1 MPSVRLRDVNVEFPV
16 YQGSSRSL
24 KKSLVASSAFGNLSR
39 DAINRVT
46 VKALTGLSF
55 DIEHGER
62 FGILGANGAGK
73 TTLLRVLAGIYEPT
87 SGSCE
92 ISGRV
97 SALLDASG
105 GLDPDLT
112 GRENIVMRGLY
123 LDIHP
128 RLMSEHA
135 AEIADFTELNQYLD
149 MPVRTYSSGMMMRL
163 GFAAS
168 TCVMPEIL
176 IMDEWLATGDAHF
189 FDKAQKRLESF
200 VERSSILVLA
210 SHSMDLL
217 KRWCNRGLFLQQ
229 GRVRMIGD
237 IGAVIEA
244 YEQFVREQDAAS
256 P

>member
-1 MPSVRLRDVNVEFPV
+1 MPSIRLRNVNVEFPI

-24 KKSLVASSAFGNLSR
+24 KKSILATSTFGNLSR

-46 VKALTGLSF
+46 VKALMDLSF

-73 TTLLRVLAGIYEPT
+73 TTLLKVLAGIYEPT
-87 SGSCE
+87 LGSCD

-105 GLDPDLT
+105 GLDPDAT

-123 LDIHP
+123 LNIHP
-128 RLMSEHA
+128 RVMSTHA
-135 AEIADFTELNQYLD
+135 EEIAAFTELDQYLD

-189 FDKAQKRLESF
+189 FDKAQRRLEQF

-217 KRWCNRGLFLQQ
+217 KRWCNRGLFLEH
-229 GRVRMIGD
+229 GRVRMIGE
-237 IGAVIEA
+237 IGAVIED
-244 YEQFVREQDAAS
+244 YQEFVRQQDIAR